1 MLRQVN
7 LQCGS
12 NVSWQFWLN
21 PWNLI
26 LKSRNASDSN
36 FKMRVL
42 TKYWEQ
48 RILTYSWLKRILRK
62 QFISHRK
69 KKIAI
74 HMPCIAIQI
83 NQQSVQL
90 HKHYFATFSLIK
102 NKVLWIENREVS
114 DCQLHFVHVKIHIY
128 IYYFFTTYLSSLS
141 KHFTRT
147 GRMPELQVKKNNLFI
162 VSSSSLSLSD

>member
-12 NVSWQFWLN
+12 NVSWQFWLD

-36 FKMRVL
+36 FKTRVL

-48 RILTYSWLKRILRK
+48 RILTYSWLKRILKR
-62 QFISHRK
+62 
-69 KKIAI
+69 IAI

-83 NQQSVQL
+83 YQQSAQL
-90 HKHYFATFSLIK
+90 HKHYFATFSIIK

-114 DCQLHFVHVKIHIY
+114 DCQLHFVRVKIHIY

-147 GRMPELQVKKNNLFI
+147 GRMPELQVNKKITYL
-162 VSSSSLSLSD
+162 LYHHHYHYQSLSD